1 MFSKLKGIVH
11 CRVILVTLLAKA
23 SRGPALRA
31 HFECLALIWSFV
43 TPHPVASMAPAPL
56 AMERSWTTD
65 LSPYPPP
72 GREHWHH
79 NSNTHLH
86 ILSLTLWH
94 TSIFTTHPPNEPQPM
109 VYFPAVHSH
118 STTPPSL
125 ICFFFFSFSTLMKV
139 ARQQRKP
146 SHTHTPHYASEGF
159 PDVLVYIMECAG
171 RRDADSEPP
180 CLCLYKSYILTS
192 IHLVSMQMFMAPPP
206 CRVIC

>member
-23 SRGPALRA
+23 SHGPALRA

-118 STTPPSL
+118 STTPLSHML
-125 ICFFFFSFSTLMKV
+125 FFSLSP
-139 ARQQRKP
+139 P
-146 SHTHTPHYASEGF
+146 SWRLPGSRESLHTHIHPTMPLRVFRMSLCTSWSVQVVGMQTQSLPAYVCIS
-159 PDVLVYIMECAG
+159 PIYW
-171 RRDADSEPP
+171 PP
-180 CLCLYKSYILTS
+180 FIWCQCKCLWHPRS
-192 IHLVSMQMFMAPPP
+192 